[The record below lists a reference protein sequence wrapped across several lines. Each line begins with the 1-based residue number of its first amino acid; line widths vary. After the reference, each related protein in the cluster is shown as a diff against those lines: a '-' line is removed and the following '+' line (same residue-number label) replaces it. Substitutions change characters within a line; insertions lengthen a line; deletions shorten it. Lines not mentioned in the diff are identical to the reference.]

1 MISVDNKINK
11 ISAKQ
16 GDTNEVIIGYRC
28 RIYEKKIDIIVTL
41 GVHGRICAA

>member
-1 MISVDNKINK
+1 MENEINK

-28 RIYEKKIDIIVTL
+28 RIYEKKIDIIITC
-41 GVHGRICAA
+41 GVDGRICTA

>member
-1 MISVDNKINK
+1 MENKINK

-16 GDTNEVIIGYRC
+16 GVTNEVIIGYRC

-41 GVHGRICAA
+41 GVHGRICTA